1 MIWIEGGR
9 GIRNR
14 CEDLKKKNFFF
25 KKKLEIYIYYILF
38 DLIEI
43 KILYLFRK
51 I

>member
-14 CEDLKKKNFFF
+14 CEDLNFFF
-25 KKKLEIYIYYILF
+25 KKKKLEIYIYYILF